1 VKERAVLTDIEGTT
15 TSLSFVKDVL
25 FPYARR
31 HIAGFVRNNSNDP
44 EVTAQIEAVRKQA
57 GNMQMSLDQVIE
69 HLHEWIDQDRKITS
83 LKSLQGLLWA
93 HGYAAGDYHG
103 HVYAD
108 AVAALRAW
116 KQAGISLNVFSSG
129 SVLAQRLLFAH
140 TGAGDLTGLFDAY
153 FDTTVGAKTD
163 PGSYRRIAASMQIPP
178 EDIVF
183 LSDIE
188 AELDAARMAGMQT
201 IQLLRDGQPAPG
213 AHLLARDFSQIR
225 LEPRGK

>member
-1 VKERAVLTDIEGTT
+1 MKVRAVLTDIEGTT
-15 TSLSFVKDVL
+15 TSLSFVKEVL

-31 HIAGFVRNNSNDP
+31 HIAGFVRNNSSDP
-44 EVTAQIEAVRKQA
+44 EVAVQIEAVRKQA
-57 GNMQMSLDQVIE
+57 GNPRMSLDQVIAQ
-69 HLHEWIDQDRKITS
+69 LHEWIDQDRKITP

-93 HGYAAGDYHG
+93 HGYAGGDYHG

-129 SVLAQRLLFAH
+129 SVLAQHLLFGH
-140 TGAGDLTGLFDAY
+140 TGFGDLTGLFDAY

-163 PGSYRRIAASMQIPP
+163 PESYRRIAAYMQIPP
-178 EDIVF
+178 GEIVF

-188 AELDAARMAGMQT
+188 AELDAARLAGMQT
-201 IQLLRDGQPAPG
+201 IQLLRDGQAASG
-213 AHLLARDFSQIR
+213 THRQVSDFSQIS
-225 LEPRGK
+225 LDVENE